1 MLEESFY
8 AEMTDL
14 SSVRDICPKVLSE
27 KTIPIKII
35 LHFWNPLQIQI
46 KLRRQTNFTPLI

>member
-1 MLEESFY
+1 MSSPSLSQRISTVPLMLEESFY

-35 LHFWNPLQIQI
+35 LHF
-46 KLRRQTNFTPLI
+46 